1 MFLLQIMQGRGRRN
15 QPESRPDF
23 PWFSFPN
30 VVAPKV
36 LVQWIEK
43 LAWLKERK
51 VHIPAKINWNWLEE
65 VGLSEAIEPF
75 LTKSFDGVQG
85 QFICMDW
92 RRLFTSKNQCT
103 KNFVW
108 NVWPWYTFAR
118 KRASTIGNHYLLLGR
133 GKKRFVLGG
142 LCHEDGA
149 VSFVQGSHRIVH

>member
-51 VHIPAKINWNWLEE
+51 VHIPAEINWSCTEE
-65 VGLSEAIEPF
+65 VSQSKALEPF
-75 LTKSFDGVQG
+75 LTKSFDRVQG
-85 QFICMDW
+85 QFICMTW
-92 RRLFTSKNQCT
+92 GRLFHIQEPVYKELCVEFLATGHFRKKKGIHDRKIASL
-103 KNFVW
+103 
-108 NVWPWYTFAR
+108 FAW
-118 KRASTIGNHYLLLGR
+118 A
-133 GKKRFVLGG
+133 
-142 LCHEDGA
+142 
-149 VSFVQGSHRIVH
+149 